1 MLGKRTAKISRK
13 TNETSVSVA
22 LNIDGGNIDISTGI
36 GFFDHMLTALAVHS
50 GFGLTI
56 KTKGDLEVDGH
67 HTVEDT
73 AIVLGKALKEALGDK
88 TLINRFGFSSIP
100 MDEALAFASVDI
112 SGREYLVF
120 NANFNEAKIGKFD
133 SCLVEEFMRAF
144 AFNAGLTLH
153 INVLYG
159 KNSHHIAEACF
170 KVLAHALRQA
180 TGLQENGKLLSSK
193 GVLD

>member
-73 AIVLGKALKEALGDK
+73 AIVL
-88 TLINRFGFSSIP
+88 
-100 MDEALAFASVDI
+100 
-112 SGREYLVF
+112 
-120 NANFNEAKIGKFD
+120 
-133 SCLVEEFMRAF
+133 
-144 AFNAGLTLH
+144 
-153 INVLYG
+153 
-159 KNSHHIAEACF
+159 
-170 KVLAHALRQA
+170 
-180 TGLQENGKLLSSK
+180 
-193 GVLD
+193 

>member
-170 KVLAHALRQA
+170 KALAHALRQA